1 MGFFDTP
8 GTPGGASIIERN
20 FLSPNSHCEYDKNCS
35 LNYKKNTS
43 SEHVLY
49 KNCFC
54 FLFFDIQNNTCT
66 QHVLNLYFSC
76 DSMNNLLSYC
86 GLTDSRMRASEKDL
100 PVLLVDMKTGSN
112 GSAQEVFERRKAIEN
127 PRQKSSKYLLRVEEV

>member
-1 MGFFDTP
+1 MSSFGLNKWIRY
-8 GTPGGASIIERN
+8 GAVSYS
-20 FLSPNSHCEYDKNCS
+20 LSPH
-35 LNYKKNTS
+35 
-43 SEHVLY
+43 
-49 KNCFC
+49 
-54 FLFFDIQNNTCT
+54 
-66 QHVLNLYFSC
+66 SC
-76 DSMNNLLSYC
+76 INSMNNLLSYC